1 MGGRRG
7 GLTRR
12 LQGQPVLAGGEDVLD
27 GVEAAGAEGDGAGA
41 RGVEPGVAV
50 LPPSRMIPSTALYP
64 CSGWGRLSRI
74 RVTSSPVAGPTFS
87 AQRMRRDGVHS
98 AWARW
103 ALGMCSAT
111 VDGCPS

>member
-1 MGGRRG
+1 MARA
-7 GLTRR
+7 
-12 LQGQPVLAGGEDVLD
+12 LA
-27 GVEAAGAEGDGAGA
+27 ASS
-41 RGVEPGVAV
+41 RS
-50 LPPSRMIPSTALYP
+50 LPCCRPSRMSPSTALYP

-87 AQRMRRDGVHS
+87 AQRMRREGVHS

-111 VDGCPS
+111 VDRCPS